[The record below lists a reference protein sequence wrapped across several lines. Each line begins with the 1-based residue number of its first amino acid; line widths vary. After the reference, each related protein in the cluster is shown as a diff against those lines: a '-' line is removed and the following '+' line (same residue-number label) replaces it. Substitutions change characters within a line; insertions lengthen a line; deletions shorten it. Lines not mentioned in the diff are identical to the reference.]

1 MYCMR
6 PYKVLCIST
15 TGSKVRNKVKFE
27 AHDVG
32 LKHLVFVECDMRE
45 LS

>member
-1 MYCMR
+1 MYCMC

-27 AHDVG
+27 ALDVG
-32 LKHLVFVECDMRE
+32 LKHLMFVEGKMRE